1 MGRLTLNVLL
11 SFAQFEREV
20 TAERIRDKISASKKK
35 GLWMGGTLPLGYD
48 RHPDPQ
54 RRELV
59 LNPDEADVVRTLF
72 QLYDE
77 TPNLR
82 SVEIAAQKLELKR
95 RPSKKDGAEQSPAKC
110 FSRGR
115 LHYLLTN
122 PTYLG
127 RIRHKAL
134 DYPGQHPALIDQALW
149 DSVQAKLMSA
159 RARPRGRK
167 PAGTDP
173 EPSRCLMGKLRDETG
188 DILTPTHTLRRGRRY
203 SYYISHRLIR
213 EGTDA
218 KSWRLPASEIEA
230 ILRGVIAGHLQA
242 MAAQHTIVQRPDAS
256 DVAGLATRT
265 RTICHR
271 IEEEADFIGS
281 VLDTAA
287 LHRDRVELGLNAP
300 CIAKAL
306 GVSTDDLSPEIIRF
320 DHPITLRRRGVE
332 TRIVAGA
339 YHRAPDPVL
348 IRVLVEAHSWAK
360 ALKSGTSLTEL
371 AARTRRSEPYIRL
384 RLPLAFLSPT
394 LQTAILDGKQPP
406 HLSVASLIANDIAL
420 DWVEQERLFS

>member
-1 MGRLTLNVLL
+1 M
-11 SFAQFEREV
+11 
-20 TAERIRDKISASKKK
+20 
-35 GLWMGGTLPLGYD
+35 
-48 RHPDPQ
+48 
-54 RRELV
+54 
-59 LNPDEADVVRTLF
+59 
-72 QLYDE
+72 
-77 TPNLR
+77 
-82 SVEIAAQKLELKR
+82 
-95 RPSKKDGAEQSPAKC
+95 
-110 FSRGR
+110 
-115 LHYLLTN
+115 TN

-134 DYPGQHPALIDQALW
+134 DYPGQHPAIIDQALW
-149 DSVQAKLMSA
+149 DSVQGKLMSA

-167 PAGTDP
+167 QEGTDP

-203 SYYISHRLIR
+203 AYYISHRLIR
-213 EGTDA
+213 ESADA
-218 KSWRLPASEIEA
+218 KSWRLPAPEIEA
-230 ILRGVIAGHLQA
+230 ILRGVVAGHLQA
-242 MAAQHTIVQRPDAS
+242 LAAHHAILQRPDAS

-265 RTICHR
+265 RTFCQR
-271 IEEEADFIGS
+271 LTEEPDLIGS

-287 LHRDRVELGLNAP
+287 LHRDRLALALNPTA
-300 CIAKAL
+300 IAKAL
-306 GVSTDDLSPEIIRF
+306 GVSTDDLSPDVIRF

-339 YHRAPDPVL
+339 FHRAPDPVL

-406 HLSVASLIANDIAL
+406 QLSVASLIATDIAL
-420 DWVEQERLFS
+420 DWAEQDQLFS